1 MQAPIL
7 VKIIIT
13 QGWLDIGLDND
24 RQETDGFAMLRE
36 ESVRQAKSA
45 QAGGVGRMPL

>member
-1 MQAPIL
+1 ME
-7 VKIIIT
+7 IIVT

-24 RQETDGFAMLRE
+24 RQEADGFALLRDKP
-36 ESVRQAKSA
+36 VRQAKSA